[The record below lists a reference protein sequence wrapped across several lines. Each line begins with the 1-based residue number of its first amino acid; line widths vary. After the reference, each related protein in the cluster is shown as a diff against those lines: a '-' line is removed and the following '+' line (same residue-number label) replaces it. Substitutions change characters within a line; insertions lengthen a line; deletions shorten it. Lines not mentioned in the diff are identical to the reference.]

1 MLILWH
7 VFVFGLD
14 QRAMQTVYKR
24 DYLQLL
30 GGIFA
35 LSVLCRETI
44 RASICLAKRKTQGEM
59 EITLMVND
67 IKYTE

>member
-1 MLILWH
+1 
-7 VFVFGLD
+7 
-14 QRAMQTVYKR
+14 MQTVYKR

>member
-7 VFVFGLD
+7 VFIFGLD

-30 GGIFA
+30 EGIFA
-35 LSVLCRETI
+35 LSVLCREAI
-44 RASICLAKRKTQGEM
+44 RASICLAKRKTQGET
-59 EITLMVND
+59 EITQMANE
-67 IKYTE
+67 I

>member
-1 MLILWH
+1 M
-7 VFVFGLD
+7 D
-14 QRAMQTVYKR
+14 QIAMQTVYRR

-35 LSVLCRETI
+35 LSVLCREII
-44 RASICLAKRKTQGEM
+44 RASIYSAKIKTKGEA
-59 EITLMVND
+59 EIAKLVND